1 MRKEDIKL
9 IDFTTLGI
17 DTKLFSPAANYFK
30 KYNRYPDFNDF
41 DYWDEEEKRCISGY
55 SVTGTKGITISITG
69 EHYQYLNYTKIK
81 LTEDPDKNKLKKL
94 FFKKAVTKGYNFPD
108 FWDGDY
114 IFYWCKI
121 IARFGAS
128 NHPVIKEQGGL
139 TLEEFNNL
147 HFPDEIKIK
156 SSVQEIDGVEYVI
169 YGSGK
174 NLVVG
179 KKRRGGY
186 SYKMATSGARR
197 YHFFKKA
204 TTLLCAYDNAYLIDD
219 ALMTKTVESIDWI
232 DKHTPFQKRRLINLD
247 DHKQCGW
254 KENVNGTEVFQG
266 RLSQIMSV
274 PFRSNTGAARG
285 KDADE
290 IYVDESGKAPNLEEF
305 SDATIDTLSDGLG
318 NSTGQIV
325 WFGTGGGDN
334 NNWEGFEKIFFDP
347 QKYNCLEFEN
357 VWDEGSEGSY
367 CGLFI
372 PDYWTAVGFMT
383 DNGESLIQLAKEAE
397 EQYQLETYISKGDS
411 VGLTKRKM
419 EHPFCP
425 RDAFAI
431 SASNMFDVGS
441 LKEWKLHVERN
452 RLDRLGNTGI
462 LVRDGNGKLRFD
474 LDTNLQALN
483 DYPIKKGKDNTGCL
497 VVWESPY
504 KPTGIVAENMYII
517 DVDTYRHAETTGSS
531 VGAIYVYMQPNNIHF
546 SGGDKLVAAY
556 VGRPKNPDD
565 FVKVIFDLAEFY
577 NAKIGFE
584 NDEPGGI
591 VEYAK
596 THRLLHRLEEQFEL
610 AFEEKVKTKE
620 GMNRKF
626 GMHMGSGKDNLRIEY
641 GDGYLKTWLESP
653 RRINEDGS
661 LTYNYQT
668 ITDIGLLE
676 ELIKYNPDNVK
687 KKKGNYDR
695 ISAMRVLMYHR
706 KEAVYKNITARVREQ
721 RKGFFATRL
730 YK

>member
-1 MRKEDIKL
+1 MIKEVQNKVKL
-9 IDFTTLGI
+9 IDFGF
-17 DTKLFSPAANYFK
+17 DTKLFSPAATYFDK
-30 KYNRYPDFNDF
+30 HGKYPDDI
-41 DYWDEEEKRCISGY
+41 DWWKEQKKRLKTGY
-55 SVTGTKGITISITG
+55 EVNGWKITG
-69 EHYQYLNYTKIK
+69 EHYGYLNFNKIK
-81 LTEDPDKNKLKKL
+81 LTDDEDLLDGKITKRKKVIEKTL
-94 FFKKAVTKGYNFPD
+94 VFPK

-114 IFYWCKI
+114 VMYWVKYIAKNSMDEDEYLKLKLPIKI
-121 IARFGAS
+121 RVYEDEDGIKYVGGGKNLCIGKKRRFGAS
-128 NHPVIKEQGGL
+128 YKL
-139 TLEEFNNL
+139 A
-147 HFPDEIKIK
+147 
-156 SSVQEIDGVEYVI
+156 
-169 YGSGK
+169 
-174 NLVVG
+174 
-179 KKRRGGY
+179 Y
-186 SYKMATSGARR
+186 S
-197 YHFFKKA
+197 KA
-204 TTLLCAYDNAYLIDD
+204 HNYELKPNSMSILAAYDMKYLTKDGI
-219 ALMTKTVESIDWI
+219 MTKTRRAIDFF
-232 DKHTPFQKRRLINLD
+232 DTHCPPFRKRRIVNEPEDILSGL
-247 DHKQCGW
+247 
-254 KENVNGTEVFQG
+254 KENIGGVEVQKG
-266 RLSQIMSV
+266 YLSRVSAIS
-274 PFRSNTGAARG
+274 FGNNADAIRG
-285 KDADE
+285 QDILDIDFE
-290 IYVDESGKAPNLEEF
+290 ESGKAPNLIAATN
-305 SDATIDTLSDGLG
+305 STIDALTDGQSKSG
-318 NSTGQIV
+318 TIT
-325 WFGTGGGDN
+325 WFGTGGGKDD
-334 NNWEGFEKIFFDP
+334 NWEGFKEIFYNPEKFGA
-347 QKYNCLEFEN
+347 LEIEN
-357 VWDEGSEGSY
+357 EWDEGAEGTY

-372 PDYWTAVGFMT
+372 PDYWNVIGYMSPF
-383 DNGESLIQLAKEAE
+383 GESYIELAKEAE
-397 EQYQLETYISKGDS
+397 EKYQYDTYTSKGDS
-411 VGLTKRKM
+411 FGLIARKM

-425 RDAFAI
+425 MDAFAI
-431 SASNMFDVGS
+431 SINNMFDVAS
-441 LKEWKLHVERN
+441 LKEWKNHVERN

>member
-9 IDFTTLGI
+9 IDFTALGI
-17 DTKLFSPAANYFK
+17 NTSLFSPAAEYFK
-30 KYNRYPDFNDF
+30 KFSRYPDFNDF
-41 DYWDEEEKRCISGY
+41 DYWDEEQRRCIDGFKI
-55 SVTGTKGITISITG
+55 TGSTGITIGITG

-81 LTEDPDKNKLKKL
+81 LTEDPDKNKVKKFL
-94 FFKKAVTKGYNFPD
+94 FRKAVTKGYNFPD

-128 NHPVIKEQGGL
+128 DHPDVKKAGGL
-139 TLEEFNNL
+139 TLQEFENL
-147 HFPDEIKIK
+147 HFPDEVRIKPYYF
-156 SSVQEIDGVEYVI
+156 EDDGVKYTI

-174 NLVVG
+174 NMVVG

-204 TTLLCAYDNAYLIDD
+204 TTLLCAYDNAYLLDD

-266 RLSQIMSV
+266 RLSQLMAVS
-274 PFRSNTGAARG
+274 FRGNKGAARG

-290 IYVDESGKAPNLEEF
+290 IYVEESGKAPNLIEF
-305 SDATIDTLSDGLG
+305 TDATIDTLSDGLG
-318 NSTGQIV
+318 NSTGQII

-334 NNWEGFEKIFFDP
+334 TDWEGFEQIFFNP
-347 QKYNCLEFEN
+347 EKYNCLEFEN
-357 VWDEGSEGSY
+357 VWDEGASGSY
-367 CGLFI
+367 CGMFI
-372 PDYWTAVGFMT
+372 PDYWTAVGSIT
-383 DNGESLIQLAKEAE
+383 ENGESLIAIAREAE
-397 EQYQLETYISKGDS
+397 EEYQYNTYIVKGDS
-411 VGLTKRKM
+411 IGLTKRKM

-425 RDAFAI
+425 MDAFAI
-431 SASNMFDVGS
+431 SSSNIFDVAS
-441 LKEWKLHVERN
+441 LKEHKQYVERN
-452 RLDRLGNTGI
+452 GLHNLANKGN
-462 LVRDGNGKLRFD
+462 LVRDVNGKLKFNLNSD
-474 LDTNLQALN
+474 LQPVWE
-483 DYPIKKGKDNTGCL
+483 YPIKKKDNTGCL
-497 VVWESPY
+497 VMWESPY
-504 KPTGIVAENMYII
+504 KNNDAVPANMYII

-546 SGGDKLVAAY
+546 SGGDKLVACY
-556 VGRPKNPDD
+556 VGRPKEPED
-565 FVKVIFDLAEFY
+565 FVKVIFELAEFY

-584 NDEPGGI
+584 NDEPGGV

-653 RRINEDGS
+653 RRIDENGNI
-661 LTYNYQT
+661 TYNYQT
-668 ITDIGLLE
+668 IYDIGLLE
-676 ELIKYNPDNVK
+676 ELIRYNPDNVK

-706 KEAVYKNITARVREQ
+706 KEAVYKNIKVSLQQKQT
-721 RKGFFATRL
+721 GFFATRL
-730 YK
+730 FK